1 MVAAYHTIV
10 KRTCLALGIGCI
22 DTVDLQGPLWD
33 ASVDWNHP
41 VPVALAAMARRIALR
56 VTQGSTSGN
65 PEDGGR
71 TQSYRSTRVGVGGT
85 RIGRSK
91 AV

>member
-1 MVAAYHTIV
+1 MPLCVVLELVRFLFTF
-10 KRTCLALGIGCI
+10 GILREVRCN
-22 DTVDLQGPLWD
+22 LD

-65 PEDGGR
+65 PEDGR
-71 TQSYRSTRVGVGGT
+71 AQSHRSTRVGVEGT

>member
-1 MVAAYHTIV
+1 MVTAYHKIV
-10 KRTCLALGIGCI
+10 ERTCTALGIGCI

-56 VTQGSTSGN
+56 VTQGATAGH
-65 PEDGGR
+65 PEDGR
-71 TQSYRSTRVGVGGT
+71 AQSHRNTRVGVVEGPSL
-85 RIGRSK
+85 GRMRT
-91 AV
+91 